1 MKIKGIIYAA
11 GTILMVGCILYLS
24 VTIDQPLFMYTS
36 AIDTS
41 LIVSNDKMIGA
52 CSVTGYH
59 GQVIKV
65 AAYMYLQRKEDD
77 GTYRNI
83 SCWYQEKDKS
93 FIHMERFD
101 WLELNGTYQ
110 IMMVLNIYHKVMQYE
125 VIQTYSNNVVYG
137 GSNGWV
143 YK

>member
-11 GTILMVGCILYLS
+11 GTILMAGCVLYLS
-24 VTIDQPLFMYTS
+24 VTTDQPLFMYTS
-36 AIDTS
+36 AIETS
-41 LIVSNDKMIGA
+41 LAISNDKMIGA

-65 AAYMYLQRKEDD
+65 AA
-77 GTYRNI
+77 
-83 SCWYQEKDKS
+83 
-93 FIHMERFD
+93 
-101 WLELNGTYQ
+101 
-110 IMMVLNIYHKVMQYE
+110 YHKVMQYE